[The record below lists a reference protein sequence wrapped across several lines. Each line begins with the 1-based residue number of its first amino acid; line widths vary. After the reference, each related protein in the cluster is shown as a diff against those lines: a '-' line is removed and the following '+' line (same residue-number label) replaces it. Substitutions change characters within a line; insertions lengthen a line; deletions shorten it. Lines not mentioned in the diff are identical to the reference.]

1 MRATVSLAPPDAMD
15 SDLPTDFRIAAQ
27 IRLAARAGIPMTVTH
42 KGHAQSGTIYL
53 KINRLDGTAEVLSQI
68 RLDGALVWL
77 SASDGKPVS
86 EQEAD
91 AYLPSQADLD
101 SDARVI
107 EIEDKQGRHW
117 FPEKIIDSI
126 A

>member
-1 MRATVSLAPPDAMD
+1 MIVSSAQPDTAMD
-15 SDLPTDFRIAAQ
+15 DALPSDLRITAQ
-27 IRLAARAGIPMTVTH
+27 IRIATRAGIPMTVLH

-53 KINRLDGTAEVLSQI
+53 KLNRLDGTAEVLSQI
-68 RLDGALVWL
+68 RLEGELVWL
-77 SASDGKPVS
+77 SASDGKPVP
-86 EQEAD
+86 EREAD
-91 AYLPSQADLD
+91 AYLQRQTDFD
-101 SDARVI
+101 SDAWVI